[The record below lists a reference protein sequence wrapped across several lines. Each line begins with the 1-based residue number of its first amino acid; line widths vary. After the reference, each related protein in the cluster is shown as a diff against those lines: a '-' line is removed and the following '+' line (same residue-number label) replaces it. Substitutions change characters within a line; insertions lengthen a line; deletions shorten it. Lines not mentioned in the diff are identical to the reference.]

1 MENSNPKVENYTS
14 KSQENALNNIDNPPK
29 VEIEINKYKNLV
41 RALNEPKMLAKVI
54 IVTTTIVILVFLG
67 VSLVALMIKKFYPY
81 KAINSN
87 EYGATFIENEDSEVI
102 YWLFNTADLWANSGI
117 KVHKG
122 DVLTIHTSGAFHS
135 AVHHLVDDAKNN
147 RMSFNW
153 MEANG
158 GFPNNDPREKER
170 AKYRIVNKY
179 NNNTILMQVLP
190 DDYIPAGKNEKWWK
204 GCSNDSVKLDHIDGK
219 GNSARIY
226 AIGKDIENIEIQEDG
241 ILSFS
246 INEVA
251 FTKRNIVEMYKN
263 IDLCN
268 TTDTLTIAIDG
279 DNVTKQGVVIKRN
292 DKIKIDSSGND
303 KHLKIIRKLKKDKSV
318 LKIGDY
324 PTLEYVKDIKVLTD
338 SMNIKWLKFLN
349 INVHY
354 NELKKKYAKKIDS
367 LMEKFYKHNELD
379 SELLDELSES
389 AYKKLNA
396 LSYSNVLC
404 DTLSDNQRFDEL
416 ADSLKS
422 KLKIDSIKQFVDEH
436 LNELDY
442 YYITDFVD
450 AWCADN
456 VGSFLIVIERKRK

>member
-1 MENSNPKVENYTS
+1 MENSNPKDENYTS
-14 KSQENALNNIDNPPK
+14 KSQENAPNNIDNPPK

-54 IVTTTIVILVFLG
+54 IVTTMIVILVFLG

-102 YWLFNTADLWANSGI
+102 YWLFNSADLWANSGI
-117 KVHKG
+117 EVRKG

-251 FTKRNIVEMYKN
+251 FTRRNIEDRIYSHINFGRILDSTIITLDRNGFVKN
-263 IDLCN
+263 GMG
-268 TTDTLTIAIDG
+268 AIIVG
-279 DNVTKQGVVIKRN
+279 DSIIKN
-292 DKIKIDSSGND
+292 SDDSIKIYRHIFKDSSHLGIGKYPMPEYAVDLKLLHDSIKYIDRLHNVRDGEWETNKDRVRLGRILNELASFKIPKDYNNKFTND
-303 KHLKIIRKLKKDKSV
+303 SV
-318 LKIGDY
+318 LFY
-324 PTLEYVKDIKVLTD
+324 PERGERGIRINEIKDMSL
-338 SMNIKWLKFLN
+338 
-349 INVHY
+349 Y
-354 NELKKKYAKKIDS
+354 N
-367 LMEKFYKHNELD
+367 
-379 SELLDELSES
+379 
-389 AYKKLNA
+389 
-396 LSYSNVLC
+396 
-404 DTLSDNQRFDEL
+404 
-416 ADSLKS
+416 
-422 KLKIDSIKQFVDEH
+422 KIDSIIHIIGEN